1 MTCLRNFPSCR
12 PRREWSL
19 EQVNLLWCLIEN
31 LINFSSINNSEL
43 ICLIE
48 NWTWLILGQSTEPLR
63 DIWNSVL
70 SQSSEAVKRN
80 LKFET
85 AEAAMRNKRR
95 KNLPQIP
102 KTLPE
107 MMHALENGH
116 PFDDIYQGFVEF
128 EEGKIGFIFGDRVLL
143 SIVESKHIVIIV
155 IWWRIVNFFT
165 ILILGSWIF
174 SRSLFFLNITQL

>member
-1 MTCLRNFPSCR
+1 M
-12 PRREWSL
+12 
-19 EQVNLLWCLIEN
+19 
-31 LINFSSINNSEL
+31 
-43 ICLIE
+43 
-48 NWTWLILGQSTEPLR
+48 
-63 DIWNSVL
+63 L

-143 SIVESKHIVIIV
+143 SIVESKHIVIIIV
-155 IWWRIVNFFT
+155 I
-165 ILILGSWIF
+165 LY
-174 SRSLFFLNITQL
+174 LFLY